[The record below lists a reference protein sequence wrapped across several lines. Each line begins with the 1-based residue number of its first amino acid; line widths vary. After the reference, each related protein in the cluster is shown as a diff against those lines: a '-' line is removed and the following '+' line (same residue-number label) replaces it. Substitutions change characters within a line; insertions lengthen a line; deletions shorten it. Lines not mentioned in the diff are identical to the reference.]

1 MEKNLKLS
9 NHKLKRVTEVKFLGV
24 VIDDKLNWEPQIDHL
39 KAKLLSS
46 LVVIKRIKSFIP
58 HDEYNKLY
66 NALFKSHL
74 SYCISSWGG
83 ISKNKLKS
91 IFSVQ
96 KRCIRLLF
104 GKEINHDHSEFYN
117 VCARAL
123 TYDQH
128 MADKNFQLEHTKP
141 LFNERKLL
149 TLHHLY
155 IYHTSIDTLK
165 ILKYRTPI
173 SIFCNFDH
181 SLRNINL
188 KLLVPKV
195 KLDLAK
201 QNFFFQASC
210 IWNEILDNVF
220 DKCSSNDK
228 GIVVPG
234 SAIDSDLSIS
244 IGRAKNK
251 LRDVLLN
258 IQKVDPLRDLL
269 GWSETKDWYP
279 ENFFEAHYPV

>member
-1 MEKNLKLS
+1 MN
-9 NHKLKRVTEVKFLGV
+9 
-24 VIDDKLNWEPQIDHL
+24 
-39 KAKLLSS
+39 
-46 LVVIKRIKSFIP
+46 
-58 HDEYNKLY
+58 
-66 NALFKSHL
+66 
-74 SYCISSWGG
+74 
-83 ISKNKLKS
+83 
-91 IFSVQ
+91 
-96 KRCIRLLF
+96 
-104 GKEINHDHSEFYN
+104 
-117 VCARAL
+117 
-123 TYDQH
+123 
-128 MADKNFQLEHTKP
+128 
-141 LFNERKLL
+141 
-149 TLHHLY
+149 LHHLY
-155 IYHTSIDTLK
+155 IYHTFIDTLK

-173 SIFCNFDH
+173 SIFSNFNH

-210 IWNEILDNVF
+210 IWNEIFHNVF
-220 DKCSSNDK
+220 DKCPSNAQ

-269 GWSETKDWYP
+269 GWSETQDWYP